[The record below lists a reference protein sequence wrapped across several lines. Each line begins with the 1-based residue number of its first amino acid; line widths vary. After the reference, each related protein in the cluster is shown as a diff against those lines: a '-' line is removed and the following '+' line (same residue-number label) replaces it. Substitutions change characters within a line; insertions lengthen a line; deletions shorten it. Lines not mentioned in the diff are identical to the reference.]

1 MRQPTNHE
9 MGCYNVLQAAI
20 YLKKA
25 KFRSEGWGAP
35 QTDVHQNQI
44 RSQFY
49 RPLKGFQSVGRFA
62 RDL

>member
-1 MRQPTNHE
+1 